1 MVNFISIRDL
11 RPGLA
16 TVMERIHKRF
26 DRYIVTKRGK
36 PEMVMMSMDD
46 YESMIETL
54 DIESDKVLMHQLKKA
69 QHDMEKGKGTSLEK
83 IHKDLGLV

>member
-46 YESMIETL
+46 YESLIETL
-54 DIESDKVLMHQLKKA
+54 EIQSDKELMKDIQKA
-69 QHDMEKGKGTSLEK
+69 EKDMKAGKGVALDK
-83 IHKDLGLV
+83 IHKGLGIA